1 VIQCYVSFTSESYAS
16 IKLNIKQFQSNA
28 YHPESQGAVERF
40 HQTLKN
46 MRNTLCLDSQ
56 QYMDDGVHML
66 LLAAREAFHES
77 LRCSPF

>member
-1 VIQCYVSFTSESYAS
+1 M
-16 IKLNIKQFQSNA
+16 
-28 YHPESQGAVERF
+28 ERF

-56 QYMDDGVHML
+56 QDMDDGVHML

-77 LRCSPF
+77 LRCSPFELVFGHYVGGIF